1 MGNQYKRQLQAR
13 ARKASLSVKQDRMK
27 DADLAESVRTAS
39 ADFLESFAWKQLRR
53 QVLQKYGHS
62 CMCCGRSPSNPKLIH
77 IDHIKP
83 RNRFPEL
90 ALHFDNLQVL
100 CAQCNKAKGNKHA
113 TDYRPK
119 NTL

>member
-1 MGNQYKRQLQAR
+1 MTD
-13 ARKASLSVKQDRMK
+13 S
-27 DADLAESVRTAS
+27 DLAESVRTAS
-39 ADFLESFAWKQLRR
+39 SEFLGSFAWKQLRR

-62 CMCCGRSPSNPKLIH
+62 CMCCGKSPSNFKLVH

-83 RNRFPEL
+83 RKMYPEL

-100 CAQCNKAKGNKHA
+100 CAQCNKAKGNKHT

-119 NTL
+119 NGL